1 LQSKQKLK
9 IYLVIN
15 TFVDTN
21 KISQAIKTKEEKIL
35 RLRIDKKS
43 KKNYFD

>member
-9 IYLVIN
+9 TYLIIN
-15 TFVDTN
+15 TFVDAN
-21 KISQAIKTKEEKIL
+21 KILQIVKARKKEIL
-35 RLRIDKKS
+35 RLRANKKS